1 MRVSSR
7 IDAHR
12 GALQLKNRT
21 RCDASYMR
29 QCELS
34 HRPKLLSPHWKY
46 CPVDEKWDIW
56 NKKCV
61 SRLKPRYLVPFN
73 ITYWN
78 RRRSYP
84 TASDNPSSKLR
95 ISRLKL

>member
-1 MRVSSR
+1 MYWNSFALLFLTIISINIHVS
-7 IDAHR
+7 
-12 GALQLKNRT
+12 
-21 RCDASYMR
+21 
-29 QCELS
+29 ELS